1 MEYKY
6 NDYIRKVSSRFNAH
20 LDEIAAYYNFDL
32 GNEYEIA
39 ICKALRATLPERFGI
54 CRGFVVTA
62 EGKKQAMTSLFTR
75 GTVSP
80 FYVYFMTTT
89 IV

>member
-39 ICKALRATLPERFGI
+39 ICEALGE
-54 CRGFVVTA
+54 
-62 EGKKQAMTSLFTR
+62 
-75 GTVSP
+75 
-80 FYVYFMTTT
+80 
-89 IV
+89 